1 MISAGRGSPR
11 MLLLGGYV
19 LGVFLIVAPI
29 VTLMSGVYPFVFS
42 ASTWRFATY
51 GLAMEAAIVPLIG
64 VFVLSVTAAAAGHRL
79 MGHITMVLLVLI
91 AVTGA
96 ATTALFA
103 LDAMQVRTNIRPE
116 IRSKW
121 DITTLR
127 TMAVG
132 VFYVATL
139 LFLAYGNRKAARSRA
154 SSHQPATVHAPS
166 RIVALAQS

>member
-1 MISAGRGSPR
+1 

-19 LGVFLIVAPI
+19 LGVFLIIAPV

-42 ASTWRFATY
+42 AATWRFATY
-51 GLAMEAAIVPLIG
+51 GLAMEASIVPLIG
-64 VFVLSVTAAAAGHRL
+64 VFVVSVTAAAAGHRL
-79 MGHITMVLLVLI
+79 LSRIGMVALVLV
-91 AVTGA
+91 ALTGA

-121 DITTLR
+121 DITTAR

-132 VFYVATL
+132 LFYVVTL
-139 LFLAYGNRKAARSRA
+139 LFVAYGNHRAASARSTVQSRA
-154 SSHQPATVHAPS
+154 VNAPS
-166 RIVALAQS
+166 RIVAVGGN